1 MTADFQPILKHN
13 LVEEFVSSNESLK
26 IVTNIFISAG
36 LMVVAMII
44 TWLFIWS
51 YEKDINLFISIIAC
65 VAMLFSMESIIM
77 TIINMSKF
85 DEISFKVSMGSG
97 ITASLIFFILAIT
110 FFIRF
115 FQRMR
120 GDSGSRYVPSTVSN
134 YIDQ

>member
-1 MTADFQPILKHN
+1 MTADFAPILKQN
-13 LVEEFVSSNESLK
+13 LVEQFVSSNESLK

-36 LMVVAMII
+36 LMVFAMMI

-51 YEKDINLFISIIAC
+51 YQKNTNLFIAFIAC
-65 VAMLFSMESIIM
+65 VAMLFSLEWIIL
-77 TIINMSKF
+77 TIINMSKY

-97 ITASLIFFILAIT
+97 ILNGLIFFILAMT

-115 FQRMR
+115 FQDSR